1 MIVAGTI
8 HPYDEETG
16 RTSRRGIRMEFWRC
30 ANLFHLCTYV
40 LADKVSGLQ
49 ASSMIPLPTAC
60 WLVGLLAC
68 SACWLRSLGSS
79 SLFFERSAERAS
91 AWGPLGNPPVRRGLP
106 SAAFDSI

>member
-40 LADKVSGLQ
+40 LADKVSG
-49 ASSMIPLPTAC
+49 TAGFYC
-60 WLVGLLAC
+60 RLLV
-68 SACWLRSLGSS
+68 
-79 SLFFERSAERAS
+79 
-91 AWGPLGNPPVRRGLP
+91 
-106 SAAFDSI
+106 

>member
-68 SACWLRSLGSS
+68 SVAR
-79 SLFFERSAERAS
+79 FR
-91 AWGPLGNPPVRRGLP
+91 P
-106 SAAFDSI
+106 SN

>member
-40 LADKVSGLQ
+40 LADKVSGN
-49 ASSMIPLPTAC
+49 M
-60 WLVGLLAC
+60 
-68 SACWLRSLGSS
+68 LR
-79 SLFFERSAERAS
+79 
-91 AWGPLGNPPVRRGLP
+91 V
-106 SAAFDSI
+106 